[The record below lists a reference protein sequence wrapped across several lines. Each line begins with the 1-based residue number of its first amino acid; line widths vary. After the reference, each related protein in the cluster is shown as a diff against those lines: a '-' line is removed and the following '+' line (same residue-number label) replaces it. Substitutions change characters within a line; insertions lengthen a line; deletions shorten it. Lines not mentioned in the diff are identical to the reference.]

1 MNFELPPEERLNDAA
16 SEWQATFD
24 AIHDLVMILDQRLRI
39 MRMNAAVESF
49 FQLPREKILGAHCYA
64 LMHGTRRPPETCPFA
79 AAIESRRH
87 EETEYFDERRNR
99 WFRVSADP
107 LFDRQGTL
115 TGIVHIVSDITG
127 RKQSEK
133 TLRTLAGK
141 LLTARE
147 AECRR
152 LAREMHDDLTQRIAA
167 VAVEVGRLS
176 QEPDIVPG
184 VSLRLQAIESQLI
197 NLSSDMHALSRQLHP
212 AILDDLGLVEALR
225 SECDGL
231 GRREGI
237 TVEFSATGSAEK
249 LSKETTLALYRI
261 AQEGLRNIARHAGV
275 AEASLSL
282 AVTEQGALLSIE
294 DEGVGFDSARV
305 HRRAGIGLDSM
316 EERARL
322 IGGDLSIRTAPGRG
336 TLIEVWAPLASGETS

>member
-1 MNFELPPEERLNDAA
+1 MNDAA

-39 MRMNAAVESF
+39 VRMNSAVESF

-64 LMHGTRRPPETCPFA
+64 LMHGTRRPPEACPFA
-79 AAIESRRH
+79 AAIESRQH
-87 EETEYFDERRNR
+87 EETEYYDERRNR

-107 LFDRQGTL
+107 LFDQQGTL

-133 TLRTLAGK
+133 ALRTLAGK

-176 QEPDIVPG
+176 REPDIVPG
-184 VSLRLQAIESQLI
+184 VSQRLQAIESQLI
-197 NLSSDMHALSRQLHP
+197 NLSSDIHTLSRQLHP

-237 TVEFSATGSAEK
+237 AVEFSATGSAGN
-249 LSKETTLALYRI
+249 LSKETALALYRI

-305 HRRAGIGLDSM
+305 HRKAGIGLDSM

-336 TLIEVWAPLASGETS
+336 TLIEVWAPLASGETL